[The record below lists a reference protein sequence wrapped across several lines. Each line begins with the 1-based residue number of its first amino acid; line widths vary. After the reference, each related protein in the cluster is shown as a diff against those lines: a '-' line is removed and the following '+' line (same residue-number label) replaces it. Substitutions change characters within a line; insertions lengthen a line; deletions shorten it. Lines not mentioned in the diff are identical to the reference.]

1 MNSYDIKAI
10 GSGGEELSF
19 VQPAEDIFEAV
30 KLATYNR
37 DVKRVTQ
44 IKLSNSREDG

>member
-1 MNSYDIKAI
+1 MNSYDIKAV
-10 GSGGEELSF
+10 GNNGEELSF
-19 VQPAEDIFEAV
+19 VQPATDIFEAV

-44 IKLSNSREDG
+44 VKLSNS